1 LNPTVAA
8 ADSVYNVTKK
18 FKAGNY
24 QTLADLAEGLDANEV
39 TRLIGAVLDFAD
51 AELNAADAT
60 HKILDPMNAKL
71 AGYVAYATY
80 LVEAEATLASIK
92 GVKEEHINFVKTEV
106 IKPQVDDLVEKFRT
120 ADDCNDLL
128 AKLQKAMK
136 ALEGT
141 LLINLREGDLTE
153 DLIANPT
160 IDDSNATGW
169 TAVKGTGN
177 GPTNAGEHYSGETT
191 NRYID
196 SWAPSGL
203 NFTAYQEII
212 GLPDG
217 TYELTVATR
226 TDGENAYVFAATQP
240 LEADT
245 AAWTASTQWAMFKNY
260 GAFRGEM
267 WYNDSLAYVA
277 ADGAGEIPY

>member
-1 LNPTVAA
+1 
-8 ADSVYNVTKK
+8 
-18 FKAGNY
+18 
-24 QTLADLAEGLDANEV
+24 
-39 TRLIGAVLDFAD
+39 
-51 AELNAADAT
+51 
-60 HKILDPMNAKL
+60 M
-71 AGYVAYATY
+71 
-80 LVEAEATLASIK
+80 
-92 GVKEEHINFVKTEV
+92 
-106 IKPQVDDLVEKFRT
+106 
-120 ADDCNDLL
+120 
-128 AKLQKAMK
+128 
-136 ALEGT
+136 
-141 LLINLREGDLTE
+141 TE

-260 GAFRGEM
+260 GAYRGEI

-277 ADGAGEIPY
+277 ADGAGEFPYYNARNGEGYGWSHDTITVEVTSHYLAIGVTANHLLTGQAEFNGAWIGADDWKLVLVKKAATQSEFNPFAGIENLETVAPVQVGIYDLFGRRIETPTVSGIYIVNGKKTVIKK